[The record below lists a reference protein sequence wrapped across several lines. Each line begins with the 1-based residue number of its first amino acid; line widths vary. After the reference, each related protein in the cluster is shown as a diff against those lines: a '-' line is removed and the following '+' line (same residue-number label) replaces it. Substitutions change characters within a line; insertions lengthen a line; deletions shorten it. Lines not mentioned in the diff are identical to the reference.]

1 MKIVAAAASAAVLA
15 CTLPA
20 LCQETRMGVS
30 TPPPALAAGDLGAAD
45 ATGYR
50 PTPVAALPAT
60 GATARQETGGETSFR
75 VVGPYTANVPLA
87 AKEDV
92 DAGIVMDVPHGA
104 NECPP
109 GTLLKVRMHE
119 TLSTKTTAR
128 GTNFTAELTEPVRE
142 NERVLIPAGST
153 LRGRVTYVHGGKRIG
168 GVAALHLEAH
178 TLVLPDGREYA
189 LRAQVIDTDQSF
201 ATRIDGEGTIVR
213 RDHIKG
219 TLAAMSL
226 TTGSAAVA
234 GAVIGGG
241 VGAAVGAGVGA
252 GLSAAW
258 WLKQDRQTVLPQD
271 TAVTFSLN
279 DSLEL
284 GGSRLAGAGR

>member
-1 MKIVAAAASAAVLA
+1 MKTVAAVASAAVLA

-20 LCQETRMGVS
+20 LCQEPRTGVS
-30 TPPPALAAGDLGAAD
+30 TPPAALAPGDLGAD
-45 ATGYR
+45 STGYR
-50 PTPVAALPAT
+50 PTPVAAVPAT
-60 GATARQETGGETSFR
+60 ATTTRQETSFR
-75 VVGPYTANVPLA
+75 VVGPYTANIPVA

-92 DAGIVMDVPHGA
+92 DAGIVMEVPHGA

-142 NERVLIPAGST
+142 NERVLIPVGST

-189 LRAQVIDTDQSF
+189 VRAQVIDTDQSF
-201 ATRIDGEGTIVR
+201 ATRIDSEGTIVR

-271 TAVTFSLN
+271 TAVVFSLN
-279 DSLEL
+279 DSLAMSAA
-284 GGSRLAGAGR
+284 GMSGAGR